1 MSPASYLTAP
11 PRGVAS
17 VYHPAAE
24 TPRRQR
30 ASARAHTATIAG
42 IETVFW
48 IALAVAAVALVASSA
63 ALIVRGIRVR
73 RDMRALGGVLAEA
86 TTQLAV
92 RTAAAEAAIA
102 RLEAQ
107 QTRMR
112 TAEERLRKDLG
123 PLAVLRAEIDRFRA
137 ALAAV
142 RGAVP
147 SK

>member
-1 MSPASYLTAP
+1 M
-11 PRGVAS
+11 
-17 VYHPAAE
+17 
-24 TPRRQR
+24 
-30 ASARAHTATIAG
+30 
-42 IETVFW
+42 FW

-63 ALIVRGIRVR
+63 VLIVRGIRVR

-92 RTAAAEAAIA
+92 RTAAAEAALA

-107 QTRMR
+107 QVRMR
-112 TAEERLRKDLG
+112 TAAERLRKDLG